1 MAYYPEIDETYNYL
15 SEKLNELG
23 IFYIHLLDHSSMGA
37 PEVPLTI
44 KKMLRKK
51 MERTLIL
58 CGGYTKET
66 AENDLQSG
74 LANLVAFGKP
84 FISNPDLVERFANDW
99 SLSNDLDKDTFYSPS
114 AKGYTDYPKY

>member
-15 SEKLNELG
+15 SKKLNDMG
-23 IFYIHLLDHSSMGA
+23 ILYIHLVDHSSMGA

-99 SLSNDLDKDTFYSPS
+99 SLSNGLDKDTFYSPS